1 VPIFQGELDLYGA
14 LDAIQADPCRM
25 PKQREFISC
34 AEPNAA
40 YVGGVGS
47 GKSVALVTTAILNC
61 ANDPNGFSLIGRLNM
76 PALES
81 STMKTFLE
89 MIPDGYGEWAD
100 TKKTY
105 TFANGHVVI
114 FKHLDMTDP
123 KIAGHIKSMNLSAA
137 YVDEA
142 TEVSEEIYFLLLS
155 RLRRKTAPRHMV
167 RLASNPAGHDWIWRH
182 FFDPQRKSKW
192 QENNRGI
199 TASTFENPFLP
210 AEYIENM
217 VNTYPPDWADR
228 FIYGNFSDFSD
239 LVYKEFTEDTHVWD
253 ASKGHACFGGAPNP
267 PESWP
272 VIVGIDIGSD
282 IDPWACV
289 LVAVAP
295 NGMLFQFEEVYGN
308 SLLIRNIATE
318 LHSKLGPRPVDGMAY
333 DYANRQAALEL
344 AEHDINASPAMKEVR
359 PGLFKTA
366 QYMHIDPRLEHPF
379 KQGRKGSPRFF
390 LSSACLHTRR
400 ELSGY
405 KWAKD
410 RGGTA
415 TGEPSHENSH
425 SPDAIR
431 YALHTFRPLPEKL
444 SPPKLW
450 ENPALDMASVMYWK
464 DFEKYKDKMEKFKP
478 HYVSDSSPRTVQEWA
493 RLAASAPRKFQ
504 RPAFSKF
511 MRVGR
516 A

>member
-1 VPIFQGELDLYGA
+1 MGILTGELDFFQ
-14 LDAIQADPCRM
+14 AIDSLPKM
-25 PKQREFISC
+25 PKQKEFISC
-34 AEPNAA
+34 PQQNAA

-47 GKSVALVTTAILNC
+47 GKSVALMVSHILN
-61 ANDPNGFSLIGRLNM
+61 AAADPNGFSLVGRLNM

-89 MIPDGYGEWAD
+89 LCPEEYGEWQE
-100 TKKTY
+100 TKKT
-105 TFANGHVVI
+105 FQWANGHVTI
-114 FKHLDMTDP
+114 FKHLDITDP

-155 RLRRKTAPRHMV
+155 RLRRKTAPRHII

-182 FFDPQRKSKW
+182 FFDPERKKTW
-192 QENNRGI
+192 QDNNLGI
-199 TASTFENPFLP
+199 TASSFDNPFLP
-210 AEYIENM
+210 EEYVENL

-228 FIYGNFSDFSD
+228 FIYGHFSDFSD
-239 LVYKEFTEDTHVWD
+239 LVYKEFNEESHVWD
-253 ASKGHACFGGAPNP
+253 AARGYPIFGGNSTP

-289 LVAVAP
+289 LIAVCP
-295 NGMLFQFEEVYGN
+295 DGRLFQYEEVYGN
-308 SLLIRNIATE
+308 SLLIRQIADE
-318 LHSKLGPRPVDGMAY
+318 LKLKLGIRPVDGMAY

-344 AEHDINASPAMKEVR
+344 AEYGIGGGPAIKEVR

-366 QYMHIDPRLEHPF
+366 QYIHVDPRLEHPF
-379 KQGRKGSPRFF
+379 NGKIKGSPRLFI
-390 LSSACLHTRR
+390 SSSCVNTRR

-410 RGGTA
+410 RSGTA

-450 ENPALDMASVMYWK
+450 ENPSLDPASRMYWK
-464 DFEKYKDKMEKFKP
+464 DVERFRDKMEKFKTDK
-478 HYVSDSSPRTVQEWA
+478 HTPRTMKEWMG
-493 RLAASAPRKFQ
+493 LAERSPVRFQ
-504 RPAFSKF
+504 RPGYSKYT
-511 MRVGR
+511 RVN
-516 A
+516 

>member
-1 VPIFQGELDLYGA
+1 MPILQGELDFWA
-14 LDAIQADPCRM
+14 AIDSLPKM
-25 PKQREFISC
+25 PKQKEFISC
-34 AEPNAA
+34 PHPNAA

-47 GKSVALVTTAILNC
+47 GKSVSLVTSLILN
-61 ANDPNGFSLIGRLNM
+61 AEADPNGFSLVGRLNM

-89 MIPDGYGEWAD
+89 MVPDGHGEWAD

-105 TFANGHVVI
+105 TFNNGHVVI
-114 FKHLDMTDP
+114 FKHLDITDP

-155 RLRRKTAPRHMV
+155 RLRRKTAPRHII
-167 RLASNPAGHDWIWRH
+167 RLSSNPAGHDWIWRH
-182 FFDPQRKSKW
+182 FFDPERKAKW
-192 QENNRGI
+192 KESNLGI
-199 TASTFENPFLP
+199 TASSFENPFLP

-217 VNTYPPDWADR
+217 MNTYPPDWADR
-228 FIYGNFSDFSD
+228 FIYGHFSDFSD
-239 LVYKEFTEDTHVWD
+239 LVYKEFGEESHVWD
-253 ASKGHACFGGAPNP
+253 CSKGYACFGGNNNP

-289 LVAVAP
+289 LIAVAP
-295 NGMLFQFEEVYGN
+295 NGMLFQYEEVYGN
-308 SLLIRNIATE
+308 SLLIRTIAQE
-318 LHSKLGPRPVDGMAY
+318 LHLKLGSRPQDGMAY

-344 AEHDINASPAMKEVR
+344 AEYDIAGAPAIKEVR

-366 QYMHIDPRLEHPF
+366 QYIHVDPRLEHPF
-379 KQGRKGSPRFF
+379 NAKVKGSPRFF
-390 LSSACLHTRR
+390 VSSACLNTRR
-400 ELSGY
+400 ELSAY

-410 RGGTA
+410 RSGIA

-425 SPDAIR
+425 SPDAVR

-444 SPPKLW
+444 AAPKLW
-450 ENPALDMASVMYWK
+450 ENPALDEASRMYWREMDQIK
-464 DFEKYKDKMEKFKP
+464 DRMKGFVPKNRVPK
-478 HYVSDSSPRTVQEWA
+478 TIQEWA
-493 RLAASAPRKFQ
+493 AQANHGPIRFRRPHYIKF
-504 RPAFSKF
+504 A
-511 MRVGR
+511 R